1 MIKNKLLSIITAVL
15 LVFTLSLALSC
26 TKKAQEA
33 GQDTVDQAGER
44 IERLSTA
51 NTKTPL
57 RKERPELKSRGD
69 VPKLK
74 KLVSKQD
81 A

>member
-1 MIKNKLLSIITAVL
+1 MINNKLLSIITAVL

-44 IERLSTA
+44 IERLSP
-51 NTKTPL
+51 TKTPL
-57 RKERPELKSRGD
+57 RKERPELKRRGD